1 MEKAVMS
8 TNTGNNKKS
17 KENKGE
23 KRSKGKAS
31 SPALSLRG
39 IRQYRSGY
47 IVDVTVG
54 GKRRTK
60 TVATLEEAVA
70 LREKLRSAVSNDEL
84 NGAASIPTPPTFWTL
99 EQATERTMQV
109 VWAGRPAYKTMCIN
123 SKIVL
128 DFFGA
133 ATPVERITLDDIDRF
148 VAHLLNER
156 GNSGGTVNR
165 KLSCLSRILRTAFER
180 GKLEKMP
187 KMPKRREAEHRIRF
201 LTPEEEARMLTILE
215 AMAPQDVQ
223 DAVLCLLYTGFR
235 CGELWRLECR
245 DINLEHGTLTAWK
258 TKNHHPRTIPIV
270 ARIRPVIE
278 RRFFACGGM
287 GRLFPTA
294 NNDWLRHWW
303 DRMRYHMGMADD
315 PQFVPHMLRHTCA
328 TRLSQAGV
336 SMPIIKEWMGHTTIT
351 TTARYAHFS
360 PTDLRNAAS
369 LLGG

>member
-1 MEKAVMS
+1 MAAKKKDKMNAV
-8 TNTGNNKKS
+8 TL
-17 KENKGE
+17 
-23 KRSKGKAS
+23 
-31 SPALSLRG
+31 PRG
-39 IRQYRSGY
+39 IRPHRSGY

-60 TVATLEEAVA
+60 TAATLEAALLAREA
-70 LREKLRSAVSNDEL
+70 LRN
-84 NGAASIPTPPTFWTL
+84 AASATSNSAGAGDDTSRDDWTL

-109 VWAGRPAYKTMCIN
+109 VWAGKSAYKTMLIN
-123 SKIVL
+123 SKAVL
-128 DFFGA
+128 GFFGA
-133 ATPVERITLDDIDRF
+133 DTPVQDITLDDIDRF

-201 LTPEEEARMLTILE
+201 LSPEEEARMLTILE
-215 AMAPQDVQ
+215 ATATQDVQ
-223 DAVLCLLYTGFR
+223 DAILCLLYTGFR

-245 DINLEHGTLTAWK
+245 DIDLERGTLTAWK
-258 TKNHHPRTIPIV
+258 TKNHHPRTVPIV
-270 ARIRPVIE
+270 GRIRPIIE
-278 RRFFACGGM
+278 RRMQACGGT
-287 GRLFPTA
+287 GRLFPMGS
-294 NNDWLRHWW
+294 NDWLRRPW
-303 DRMRYHMGMADD
+303 DILRYHMGMDDD

-336 SMPIIKEWMGHTTIT
+336 SMPIIKEWMGHTSIT

-360 PTDLRNAAS
+360 PSDLRHAAT
-369 LLGG
+369 LLGD